1 MGDFKLFN
9 NIQRIDTL
17 SSDFPDRLRHIPDP
31 PGQIYCTGDLSLLNA
46 DSVSVVGSR
55 RYTVYGKA
63 VAMMIG
69 RRLGECG
76 IPVVSGLAYG
86 IDAFS
91 HEGALEAGG
100 RTIGVLASGILKMG
114 PRKNHELMMRGLK
127 NGGLVVSEYPPEQ
140 EAAKYTFPQR
150 NRIISALG
158 MCLVVVEAN
167 FNSGA
172 LITAQHAS
180 EQGRQVYA
188 VPGNINSQFSA
199 GSNFLIRDG
208 AIPLV
213 VIDDLIRDLGV
224 DLAASMER
232 RTELGDDENLIYT
245 SVSRHEGASIDT
257 VSRETGLST
266 GLISSIVTV
275 LEIKGIVETYGGK
288 IYLAK

>member
-91 HEGALEAGG
+91 HEGALDAGG

-114 PRKNHELMMRGLK
+114 PRKNHELMMRGLRA
-127 NGGLVVSEYPPEQ
+127 GGLVVSEYPPEQ

-158 MCLVVVEAN
+158 RCLVVVEAN

-208 AIPLV
+208 AVPLV
-213 VIDDLIRDLGV
+213 VIDDLIRDLGL
-224 DLAASMER
+224 DPAASMEQ
-232 RTELGDDENLIYT
+232 RTELGDDEALIYT
-245 SVSRHEGASIDT
+245 SVSRHEGVSVDT

-266 GLISSIVTV
+266 GMISSIVTV